1 MFPVL
6 TPLGLDPAHPIP
18 NVENKSLN
26 FILSLKG
33 KDAFGRESTMAIL
46 PVPRCLPRIIKL
58 PDLDETGD
66 LHFVLLSSVIHAHS
80 NELFP
85 GMKVKGCYQ
94 FRVTRNADMFVDEEE
109 VEDLLK
115 ALKGQL
121 HYQIL
126 GRASV

>member
-1 MFPVL
+1 M
-6 TPLGLDPAHPIP
+6 
-18 NVENKSLN
+18 
-26 FILSLKG
+26 
-33 KDAFGRESTMAIL
+33 
-46 PVPRCLPRIIKL
+46 

-121 HYQIL
+121 HGRNLRECASGSVQQLSSRAAAIF
-126 GRASV
+126 GRAI

>member
-1 MFPVL
+1 
-6 TPLGLDPAHPIP
+6 
-18 NVENKSLN
+18 
-26 FILSLKG
+26 
-33 KDAFGRESTMAIL
+33 MAIL
-46 PVPRCLPRIIKL
+46 PVPRCLPRIIQL
-58 PDLDETGD
+58 PDLDGTGD

-115 ALKGQL
+115 ALKGQP
-121 HYQIL
+121 H
-126 GRASV
+126 GRNFGESVRLEVSNNCPPQLQRFWQSNMIWGMKRSSVWMV